1 MHFTTV
7 SPVLNGAACG
17 VVWMSSMSNT
27 AKIAITVLLLVKSV
41 LFYYSAWMSES
52 EIFQKVGVALCIIA
66 NVALVIYGL
75 INAAYFFVV
84 TVFIM
89 LLVLLGWAFSTVFD
103 FTFKKQ
109 KEK

>member
-17 VVWMSSMSNT
+17 AVWTSDIPNT
-27 AKIAITVLLLVKSV
+27 AKIAITVLLVVKSV
-41 LFYYSAWMSES
+41 LFYYSAWMSEN
-52 EIFQKVGVALCIIA
+52 EKFQKIGVSLCIIV
-66 NVALVIYGL
+66 NVALIIYGL
-75 INAAYFFVV
+75 FSAAYFFVV
-84 TVFIM
+84 TVFVM
-89 LLVLLGWAFSTVFD
+89 LLVLLEWAFSTVFD